1 MEAKGVIMFDA
12 MDGFRAE
19 IMKQIT
25 PFFNITHGYYCR
37 NRKDNGIG

>member
-1 MEAKGVIMFDA
+1 MFMEAKSVVMFDA

-25 PFFNITHGYYCR
+25 PFFSITHGY
-37 NRKDNGIG
+37 IIAVSAFIV